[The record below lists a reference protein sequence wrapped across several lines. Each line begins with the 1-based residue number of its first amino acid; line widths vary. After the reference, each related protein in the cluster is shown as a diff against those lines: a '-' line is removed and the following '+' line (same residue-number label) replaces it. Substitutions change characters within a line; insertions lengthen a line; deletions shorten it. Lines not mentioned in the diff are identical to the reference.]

1 MYLGKSIIRTASAA
15 TRISLWPDDCISG
28 CAKEGSAI
36 CMVAKLNAPLMCLVD
51 EIIVEMFELCKRTFA
66 AVCSCV
72 NFVFTPL
79 KYVVGFTR
87 GSPTADKEPKMSG
100 INTLVKYNCLGFR
113 V

>member
-1 MYLGKSIIRTASAA
+1 
-15 TRISLWPDDCISG
+15 
-28 CAKEGSAI
+28 
-36 CMVAKLNAPLMCLVD
+36 MVAKLNAPLMCLVD

-87 GSPTADKEPKMSG
+87 GSPTADK
-100 INTLVKYNCLGFR
+100 
-113 V
+113 